1 VNRIVWLGHSTVLMD
16 LDGVHLLTDPLLRMN
31 VSLLRRTAPIDASA
45 LDGIDAVLISHVHQD
60 HLDLSSLR
68 RIGTG
73 TPVVVPR
80 GAGRLLS
87 RLGFT
92 SVTEV
97 VAGEGHRFGD
107 VRVKAT
113 PAVHDAHRR
122 WRGVRAPCL
131 GYVVEGSARLYF
143 AGDTDVFPEMADI
156 RGDLDLDVA
165 LLPIAGWGPSLGPG
179 HLDPRGAAEALTL
192 LRPRTAVPIHW
203 GTLRPL
209 HVRRTARY
217 LHDPP
222 VDFARYAAE
231 AAPDTRVVVIPPG
244 GTLNLDMP

>member
-1 VNRIVWLGHSTVLMD
+1 MNRIVWLGHSTVLVD
-16 LDGVHLLTDPLLRMN
+16 LDGVRLLTDPLLRMN
-31 VSLLRRTAPIDASA
+31 VSLLRRTTPVDASA
-45 LDGIDAVLISHVHQD
+45 LGDIDAVLISHVHQD
-60 HLDLSSLR
+60 HLDLASLR
-68 RIGTG
+68 RLGTG
-73 TPVVVPR
+73 TPIVVPR
-80 GAGRLLS
+80 GAGRLLA

-97 VAGEGHRFGD
+97 VAGDRHAVGP
-107 VRVKAT
+107 VRVHAT

-131 GYVVEGSARLYF
+131 GYVVEGSNRLYF
-143 AGDTDVFPEMADI
+143 AGDTDVFPEMAEI
-156 RGDLDLDVA
+156 GADLDLA
-165 LLPIAGWGPSLGPG
+165 LLPVAGWGPSLGPG
-179 HLDPRGAAEALTL
+179 HLDPRGAAEALKL

-231 AAPDTRVVVIPPG
+231 AAPDTRIVVIPPG
-244 GTLNLDMP
+244 GALDLDIP